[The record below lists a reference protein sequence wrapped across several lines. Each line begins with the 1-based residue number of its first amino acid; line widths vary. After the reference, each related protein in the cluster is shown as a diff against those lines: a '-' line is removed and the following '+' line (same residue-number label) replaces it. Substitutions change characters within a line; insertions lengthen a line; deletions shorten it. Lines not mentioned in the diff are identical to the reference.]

1 MFDLI
6 LSTESRVLSTN
17 IIDFEKQADQF
28 LSTLTV
34 KFETDED
41 FAAAKEE
48 VKTLKEVEDKIR
60 AAIKSAQSGEIAA
73 LITSAENIAERFRQ
87 ERLAR
92 DKLVKSKES
101 EIKENI
107 VNTAFENIS
116 KVRYGYESDISL
128 ALERTMPKQDL
139 LKRLHNATARRSTLA
154 TLQKAVQAEENLI
167 LAELAQESAR
177 LIARKKFLPVSHE
190 HLFKDWLE
198 LIISNCDLKPI
209 VEERIEMEEQREQ
222 ARIAQAQA
230 EAEKARIAQAQAE
243 VEKARIAQA
252 QAEVEKAKTEE
263 VETESAVEKTQENLT
278 APSDELLQDFIISIR
293 LNQIIKSQAIA
304 IARGLKER
312 FGDAVKLNKAKE
324 EK

>member
-17 IIDFEKQADQF
+17 ITDFEKQSDQF
-28 LSTLTV
+28 LATLTQ
-34 KFETDED
+34 KFESDED

-48 VKTLKEVEDKIR
+48 VKTLKEIEDKIR
-60 AAIKSAQSGEIAA
+60 NSIKLAQSGEIAK
-73 LITSAENIAERFRQ
+73 LIESAEKIAEKFRE
-87 ERLAR
+87 ERLKR

-116 KVRYGYESDISL
+116 KVRYGYESDISI

-154 TLQKAVQAEENLI
+154 TLTKAVQAEENLI

-177 LIARKKFLPVSHE
+177 LIARRKLLPVSHE

-198 LIISNCDLKPI
+198 LITSNCDLKPI
-209 VEERIEMEEQREQ
+209 VEERIQMEEQREQ

-230 EAEKARIAQAQAE
+230 EAEKAKT
-243 VEKARIAQA
+243 EKA
-252 QAEVEKAKTEE
+252 
-263 VETESAVEKTQENLT
+263 ETERALEKTQENLT
-278 APSDELLQDFIISIR
+278 ALSDEPLQDFIISIR

-304 IARGLKER
+304 IALGLKER

>member
-17 IIDFEKQADQF
+17 ITDFEKQADQF
-28 LSTLTV
+28 LATLTQ
-34 KFETDED
+34 KFESDED
-41 FAAAKEE
+41 FAVAKEE

-60 AAIKSAQSGEIAA
+60 TAIKSAQSGEIAA

-92 DKLVKSKES
+92 DKLVKLKES

-116 KVRYGYESDISL
+116 KVRYAYESDISI

-198 LIISNCDLKPI
+198 LITSNCDLKPI
-209 VEERIEMEEQREQ
+209 VEERIEMEERREQ

-230 EAEKARIAQAQAE
+230 QAQAQAE
-243 VEKARIAQA
+243 A
-252 QAEVEKAKTEE
+252 EKAKTEE
-263 VETESAVEKTQENLT
+263 AETESTVEKTQENLT
-278 APSDELLQDFIISIR
+278 ALNENDSKTYRFEVRIGFTSTLSKAIELAKQVKEQFSLENNVS
-293 LNQIIKSQAIA
+293 
-304 IARGLKER
+304 LK
-312 FGDAVKLNKAKE
+312 KMN
-324 EK
+324 

>member
-17 IIDFEKQADQF
+17 ITDFEKQADQF

-60 AAIKSAQSGEIAA
+60 NSIKLAQSGEIAK
-73 LITSAENIAERFRQ
+73 LIESAEKIAEKFRE
-87 ERLAR
+87 ERLKR

-101 EIKENI
+101 EIKKNI

-116 KVRYGYESDISL
+116 KVRYGYESDISI
-128 ALERTMPKQDL
+128 ALEHTMPKQDL

-167 LAELAQESAR
+167 LTELAQESAR

-198 LIISNCDLKPI
+198 LITSNCDLKPI
-209 VEERIEMEEQREQ
+209 VEERIEMEERREQ
-222 ARIAQAQA
+222 ARIAQAQV
-230 EAEKARIAQAQAE
+230 EAEK
-243 VEKARIAQA
+243 
-252 QAEVEKAKTEE
+252 KAKTEE
-263 VETESAVEKTQENLT
+263 VETESAVEKTQENFT
-278 APSDELLQDFIISIR
+278 ALNENDSKTYRFEVRIGFTSTLSKAIELAKQVKEQF
-293 LNQIIKSQAIA
+293 
-304 IARGLKER
+304 GLENNVSLK
-312 FGDAVKLNKAKE
+312 KMN
-324 EK
+324 

>member
-1 MFDLI
+1 MNFELI

-17 IIDFEKQADQF
+17 IPDFEKQADQF

-73 LITSAENIAERFRQ
+73 LITSAENIADRFRQ

-92 DKLVKSKES
+92 DKLVKLKES

-116 KVRYGYESDISL
+116 KVRYGYESDISI

-154 TLQKAVQAEENLI
+154 TLTKAVQAEENLI

-177 LIARKKFLPVSHE
+177 LIARRKFLPVSYE

-198 LIISNCDLKPI
+198 LITSNCDLKPI
-209 VEERIEMEEQREQ
+209 VEERIEMEERREQ

-230 EAEKARIAQAQAE
+230 EAEQ
-243 VEKARIAQA
+243 
-252 QAEVEKAKTEE
+252 AKTEE
-263 VETESAVEKTQENLT
+263 AETERAVEKTQENVT
-278 APSDELLQDFIISIR
+278 ALFDEPQQDFIISIR
-293 LNQIIKSQAIA
+293 LNQITKSQAIA

>member
-1 MFDLI
+1 MLDLI

-17 IIDFEKQADQF
+17 ITDFEKQADQF
-28 LSTLTV
+28 LATLTQ
-34 KFETDED
+34 KFESDED

-60 AAIKSAQSGEIAA
+60 NSIKLAQNGEIAK
-73 LITSAENIAERFRQ
+73 LIESAEKIAEKFRE
-87 ERLAR
+87 ERLKR

-116 KVRYGYESDISL
+116 KVRYGYESDISI

-154 TLQKAVQAEENLI
+154 TLTKAVQTEENLI

-177 LIARKKFLPVSHE
+177 LIARRKLLPVSHE

-198 LIISNCDLKPI
+198 LITSNCDLKPI

-222 ARIAQAQA
+222 ARIAQAEAEKARVAQA
-230 EAEKARIAQAQAE
+230 EAEKARVAQAQAQAE
-243 VEKARIAQA
+243 A
-252 QAEVEKAKTEE
+252 EKAKTEE
-263 VETESAVEKTQENLT
+263 AETESAVEKTQENLT
-278 APSDELLQDFIISIR
+278 ALNENDSKTYRFEVRIGFTSTLSKAIELAKQVKEQF
-293 LNQIIKSQAIA
+293 
-304 IARGLKER
+304 GLENNVSLK
-312 FGDAVKLNKAKE
+312 KMN
-324 EK
+324 

>member
-6 LSTESRVLSTN
+6 LSTESRVLTTN
-17 IIDFEKQADQF
+17 ITDFEKQADQF
-28 LSTLTV
+28 LATLTQ

-41 FAAAKEE
+41 FVAAKEE

-60 AAIKSAQSGEIAA
+60 NSIKLAQSGEIAA

-92 DKLVKSKES
+92 DKLVKLKES
-101 EIKENI
+101 EIKKNI

-128 ALERTMPKQDL
+128 ALERTMSKQDL

-190 HLFKDWLE
+190 HLFKDWLD
-198 LIISNCDLKPI
+198 LITSNCDLKPI
-209 VEERIEMEEQREQ
+209 VEERIQMEEQREQ

-230 EAEKARIAQAQAE
+230 QAQ
-243 VEKARIAQA
+243 VEA
-252 QAEVEKAKTEE
+252 EKAKTEE
-263 VETESAVEKTQENLT
+263 AETESTVEKTQENLT
-278 APSDELLQDFIISIR
+278 ALSDEPTFNFEIR
-293 LNQIIKSQAIA
+293 IAFTGTQEQAIA
-304 IARGLKER
+304 LARKVKAQYGDNVSLK
-312 FGDAVKLNKAKE
+312 KLN
-324 EK
+324 

>member
-17 IIDFEKQADQF
+17 ITDFEKQADQF

-48 VKTLKEVEDKIR
+48 VKTLKEAEDKIR
-60 AAIKSAQSGEIAA
+60 AAIKWAQSGEIAA

-92 DKLVKSKES
+92 DKLVKLKES

-116 KVRYGYESDISL
+116 KVRYGYESDISI

-154 TLQKAVQAEENLI
+154 TLTKAVQAEENLI

-177 LIARKKFLPVSHE
+177 LIARRKLLPVSHE

-198 LIISNCDLKPI
+198 LITSNCDLKPI
-209 VEERIEMEEQREQ
+209 VEERIQMEEQREQ
-222 ARIAQAQA
+222 ARIAQAEAEKARVAQAQAQA
-230 EAEKARIAQAQAE
+230 EAEKA
-243 VEKARIAQA
+243 
-252 QAEVEKAKTEE
+252 KTEE
-263 VETESAVEKTQENLT
+263 AETESAVEKTQENLT
-278 APSDELLQDFIISIR
+278 ALNENDSKTYRFEVRIGFTSTLSKAIELAKQVKEQF
-293 LNQIIKSQAIA
+293 
-304 IARGLKER
+304 GLENNVSLK
-312 FGDAVKLNKAKE
+312 KMN
-324 EK
+324 

>member
-17 IIDFEKQADQF
+17 IADFEKQADQF
-28 LSTLTV
+28 LATLTQ
-34 KFETDED
+34 KFESDED
-41 FAAAKEE
+41 FVAAKEE

-92 DKLVKSKES
+92 DKLVKLKES
-101 EIKENI
+101 EIKQNI

-116 KVRYGYESDISL
+116 KVRYGYESDISI

-139 LKRLHNATARRSTLA
+139 LKRLHNATARRSMLSTL
-154 TLQKAVQAEENLI
+154 TKAVQTEENLI

-177 LIARKKFLPVSHE
+177 LIARRKLLPVSHE

-198 LIISNCDLKPI
+198 LITSNCDLKPI

-222 ARIAQAQA
+222 ARIAQAEAEKARVAQAQA
-230 EAEKARIAQAQAE
+230 EAEKA
-243 VEKARIAQA
+243 
-252 QAEVEKAKTEE
+252 KTEE
-263 VETESAVEKTQENLT
+263 AETESSVEKTQENST
-278 APSDELLQDFIISIR
+278 ALSDEPTFNFEIR
-293 LNQIIKSQAIA
+293 IAFTGTQEQAIA
-304 IARGLKER
+304 LARKVKAQYGDNVSLK
-312 FGDAVKLNKAKE
+312 KMN
-324 EK
+324 

>member
-1 MFDLI
+1 MIMTWSKKEINMLDLI

-17 IIDFEKQADQF
+17 ITDFEKQADQF

-48 VKTLKEVEDKIR
+48 VKILKEVEDKIR
-60 AAIKSAQSGEIAA
+60 NSIKLAQSGEIAK
-73 LITSAENIAERFRQ
+73 LIESAEKIAEKFRE
-87 ERLAR
+87 ERLKR

-116 KVRYGYESDISL
+116 KVRYGYESDISI

-154 TLQKAVQAEENLI
+154 TLTKAVQAEENLI

-177 LIARKKFLPVSHE
+177 LIARRKLLPVSHE

-198 LIISNCDLKPI
+198 LITSNCDLKPI

-230 EAEKARIAQAQAE
+230 EAEKA
-243 VEKARIAQA
+243 
-252 QAEVEKAKTEE
+252 KTEE
-263 VETESAVEKTQENLT
+263 AETESAVEKTQENLT
-278 APSDELLQDFIISIR
+278 ALADEQLQDLIISIR
-293 LNQIIKSQAIA
+293 LNQITKSQAIA

-312 FGDAVKLNKAKE
+312 FGDAVKLNKVKE

>member
-17 IIDFEKQADQF
+17 ITDFEKQSDQF
-28 LSTLTV
+28 LATLTQ
-34 KFETDED
+34 KFESDED

-48 VKTLKEVEDKIR
+48 VKTLKEIEDKIR
-60 AAIKSAQSGEIAA
+60 NSIKLAQSGEIAK
-73 LITSAENIAERFRQ
+73 LIESAEKIAEKFRE
-87 ERLAR
+87 ERLKR
-92 DKLVKSKES
+92 DKLVKAKES

-116 KVRYGYESDISL
+116 KVRYGYESDISI
-128 ALERTMPKQDL
+128 ALEHTMPKQDL

-154 TLQKAVQAEENLI
+154 TLTKAVQTEENLI

-177 LIARKKFLPVSHE
+177 LIARRKLLPVSHE

-198 LIISNCDLKPI
+198 LITSNCDLKPI
-209 VEERIEMEEQREQ
+209 VEERIQMEEQREQ

-230 EAEKARIAQAQAE
+230 EAEKA
-243 VEKARIAQA
+243 KT
-252 QAEVEKAKTEE
+252 EKAKTER
-263 VETESAVEKTQENLT
+263 ALEKTQENLT
-278 APSDELLQDFIISIR
+278 ALSDEPLQDFIISIR

-304 IARGLKER
+304 IALGLKER

>member
-1 MFDLI
+1 MLDLI

-17 IIDFEKQADQF
+17 ITDFEKQADQF

-48 VKTLKEVEDKIR
+48 VKILKEVEDKIR
-60 AAIKSAQSGEIAA
+60 NSIKLAQSGEIAK
-73 LITSAENIAERFRQ
+73 LIESAEKIAEKFRE
-87 ERLAR
+87 ERLKR

-116 KVRYGYESDISL
+116 KVRYGYESDISI

-154 TLQKAVQAEENLI
+154 TLTKAVQAEENLI

-177 LIARKKFLPVSHE
+177 LIARRKLLPVSHE

-198 LIISNCDLKPI
+198 LITSNCDLKPI

-230 EAEKARIAQAQAE
+230 EAEKA
-243 VEKARIAQA
+243 
-252 QAEVEKAKTEE
+252 KTEE
-263 VETESAVEKTQENLT
+263 AETESAVEKTQENLT
-278 APSDELLQDFIISIR
+278 ALADEQLQDFIISIR
-293 LNQIIKSQAIA
+293 LNQITKSQAIA
-304 IARGLKER
+304 IASGLKER
-312 FGDAVKLNKAKE
+312 FGDAVKLNKVKE

>member
-1 MFDLI
+1 MLDLI

-17 IIDFEKQADQF
+17 ITDFEKQADQF
-28 LSTLTV
+28 LATLTQ

-92 DKLVKSKES
+92 DKLVKLKES

-128 ALERTMPKQDL
+128 ALEHTMPKQDL

-177 LIARKKFLPVSHE
+177 LIARRKLLPISHE

-198 LIISNCDLKPI
+198 LITSNCDLKPI
-209 VEERIEMEEQREQ
+209 VEERIEMEERREQ
-222 ARIAQAQA
+222 ARIAQAEA
-230 EAEKARIAQAQAE
+230 EA
-243 VEKARIAQA
+243 
-252 QAEVEKAKTEE
+252 EKAKTEE
-263 VETESAVEKTQENLT
+263 VETVSAVEKTQENLT
-278 APSDELLQDFIISIR
+278 ELNENDSKTYRFEVRIGFTSTLS
-293 LNQIIKSQAIA
+293 KAIELA
-304 IARGLKER
+304 KQVKEQFGLENNVSLK
-312 FGDAVKLNKAKE
+312 KMN
-324 EK
+324 

>member
-17 IIDFEKQADQF
+17 ITDFEKQADQF

-60 AAIKSAQSGEIAA
+60 NSIKLAQSGEIAK
-73 LITSAENIAERFRQ
+73 LIESAEKIAEKFRE
-87 ERLAR
+87 ERLKR

-128 ALERTMPKQDL
+128 ALEHTMPKQDL

-154 TLQKAVQAEENLI
+154 TLTKAVQTEENLI

-177 LIARKKFLPVSHE
+177 LIARRKLLPVSHE

-198 LIISNCDLKPI
+198 LITSNCDLKPI
-209 VEERIEMEEQREQ
+209 VEERIEMEERREQ
-222 ARIAQAQA
+222 ARVAQAQA
-230 EAEKARIAQAQAE
+230 EAEKA
-243 VEKARIAQA
+243 K
-252 QAEVEKAKTEE
+252 KEE
-263 VETESAVEKTQENLT
+263 AETESSVEKTQENLT
-278 APSDELLQDFIISIR
+278 ALNENDSKTYRFEVRIGFTSTLSKAIELAKQVKEQF
-293 LNQIIKSQAIA
+293 
-304 IARGLKER
+304 GLENNVSLK
-312 FGDAVKLNKAKE
+312 KMN
-324 EK
+324 

>member
-1 MFDLI
+1 MLDLI

-17 IIDFEKQADQF
+17 ITDFEKQADQF

-48 VKTLKEVEDKIR
+48 VKILKEVEDKIR
-60 AAIKSAQSGEIAA
+60 NSIKLAQSGEIAK
-73 LITSAENIAERFRQ
+73 LIESAEKIAEKFRE
-87 ERLAR
+87 ERLKR

-101 EIKENI
+101 DIKENI

-154 TLQKAVQAEENLI
+154 TLTKAVQAEENLI

-177 LIARKKFLPVSHE
+177 LIARRKLLPVSHE

-198 LIISNCDLKPI
+198 LITSNCDLKPI

-230 EAEKARIAQAQAE
+230 EAEKA
-243 VEKARIAQA
+243 
-252 QAEVEKAKTEE
+252 KTEE
-263 VETESAVEKTQENLT
+263 AETESAVEKTQENLT
-278 APSDELLQDFIISIR
+278 ALADEQLQDLIISIR
-293 LNQIIKSQAIA
+293 LNQITKSQAIA

-312 FGDAVKLNKAKE
+312 FGDAVKLNKVKE

>member
-17 IIDFEKQADQF
+17 ITDFEKQSDQF
-28 LSTLTV
+28 LATLTQ
-34 KFETDED
+34 KFESDED

-48 VKTLKEVEDKIR
+48 VKTLKEIEDKIR
-60 AAIKSAQSGEIAA
+60 NSIKLAQSGEIAK
-73 LITSAENIAERFRQ
+73 LIESAEKIAEKFRE
-87 ERLAR
+87 ERLKR
-92 DKLVKSKES
+92 DKLVKAKES

-116 KVRYGYESDISL
+116 KVRYSYESDISI
-128 ALERTMPKQDL
+128 ALEHTMPKQDL

-154 TLQKAVQAEENLI
+154 TLTKAVQTEENLI

-177 LIARKKFLPVSHE
+177 LIARRKLLPVSHE

-198 LIISNCDLKPI
+198 LITSNCDLKPI
-209 VEERIEMEEQREQ
+209 VEERIQMEEQREQ
-222 ARIAQAQA
+222 ARITQVQA
-230 EAEKARIAQAQAE
+230 EAEKA
-243 VEKARIAQA
+243 
-252 QAEVEKAKTEE
+252 KTEK
-263 VETESAVEKTQENLT
+263 VETERALEKTQENLT
-278 APSDELLQDFIISIR
+278 ALSDEPLQDFIISIR

-304 IARGLKER
+304 IALGLKER

>member
-17 IIDFEKQADQF
+17 ITDFEKQADQF

-41 FAAAKEE
+41 FVAAKEE

-60 AAIKSAQSGEIAA
+60 NSIKLAQSGEIAK
-73 LITSAENIAERFRQ
+73 LIESAEKIAEKFRE
-87 ERLAR
+87 ERLKR

-154 TLQKAVQAEENLI
+154 TLTKAVQAEENLI

-177 LIARKKFLPVSHE
+177 LIARRKLLPVSHE

-198 LIISNCDLKPI
+198 LITSNCDLKPI

-222 ARIAQAQA
+222 ARVAQAQA
-230 EAEKARIAQAQAE
+230 EAEKA
-243 VEKARIAQA
+243 
-252 QAEVEKAKTEE
+252 KTEE
-263 VETESAVEKTQENLT
+263 AETESAVEKTQENLT
-278 APSDELLQDFIISIR
+278 ALSDEPLQDFIISIH
-293 LNQIIKSQAIA
+293 LNQVAQSQAIS
-304 IARGLKER
+304 IARELKAQ
-312 FGDAVKLNKAKE
+312 FGDTVKLNKAK
-324 EK
+324 

>member
-17 IIDFEKQADQF
+17 ITDFEKQADQF
-28 LSTLTV
+28 LATLTQ
-34 KFETDED
+34 KFESDED

-92 DKLVKSKES
+92 DKLVKLKES

-154 TLQKAVQAEENLI
+154 TLQKAVRAEENLI

-177 LIARKKFLPVSHE
+177 LIARRKLLPVSHE

-198 LIISNCDLKPI
+198 LITSNCDLKPI
-209 VEERIEMEEQREQ
+209 VEERIEMEERREQ

-230 EAEKARIAQAQAE
+230 QAQAEAEKA
-243 VEKARIAQA
+243 K
-252 QAEVEKAKTEE
+252 KEE
-263 VETESAVEKTQENLT
+263 AETESSVEKTQENLT
-278 APSDELLQDFIISIR
+278 TLSDEPLQDFIISIH
-293 LNQIIKSQAIA
+293 LNQVAQSQAIS
-304 IARGLKER
+304 IALELKAQ
-312 FGDAVKLNKAKE
+312 FGDTVKLNKAK
-324 EK
+324 

>member
-1 MFDLI
+1 MLDLI

-17 IIDFEKQADQF
+17 IINFEKQANQF

-60 AAIKSAQSGEIAA
+60 NSIKLAQSGEIAK
-73 LITSAENIAERFRQ
+73 LIESAEKIAEKFRE
-87 ERLAR
+87 ERLKR

-116 KVRYGYESDISL
+116 KVRYGYESDISI

-154 TLQKAVQAEENLI
+154 TLTKAVQAEENLI

-177 LIARKKFLPVSHE
+177 LISRRKLLPVSHE

-198 LIISNCDLKPI
+198 LITSNCDLKPI

-222 ARIAQAQA
+222 ARVAQAQAQAQA
-230 EAEKARIAQAQAE
+230 EAEKA
-243 VEKARIAQA
+243 
-252 QAEVEKAKTEE
+252 KTGEA
-263 VETESAVEKTQENLT
+263 ETESAVEKTQENLT
-278 APSDELLQDFIISIR
+278 ALSDEPLQDFIISIR
-293 LNQIIKSQAIA
+293 LNQITKSQAIA
-304 IARGLKER
+304 IARELKER
-312 FGDAVKLNKAKE
+312 FDDAVKLNKAKE

>member
-17 IIDFEKQADQF
+17 ITDFEKQADQF

-48 VKTLKEVEDKIR
+48 VKILKEVEDKIR
-60 AAIKSAQSGEIAA
+60 NSIKLAQSGEIAK
-73 LITSAENIAERFRQ
+73 LIESAEKIAEKFRE
-87 ERLAR
+87 ERLKR

-101 EIKENI
+101 DIKENI

-177 LIARKKFLPVSHE
+177 LIARRKLLPVSHE

-198 LIISNCDLKPI
+198 LITSNCDLKPI

-222 ARIAQAQA
+222 ARVAQAQA
-230 EAEKARIAQAQAE
+230 EAEKA
-243 VEKARIAQA
+243 
-252 QAEVEKAKTEE
+252 KTEE
-263 VETESAVEKTQENLT
+263 AKTESAVEKTQENLT
-278 APSDELLQDFIISIR
+278 ALNENDSKTYRFEVRIGFTSTLSKAIELAKQVKEQF
-293 LNQIIKSQAIA
+293 
-304 IARGLKER
+304 GLENNVSLK
-312 FGDAVKLNKAKE
+312 K
-324 EK
+324 

>member
-17 IIDFEKQADQF
+17 ITDFEKQAEQF
-28 LSTLTV
+28 LATLTQ
-34 KFETDED
+34 KFETDDD

-48 VKTLKEVEDKIR
+48 VKTLKEAEDKIR
-60 AAIKSAQSGEIAA
+60 TAIKSAQSGEIAV
-73 LITSAENIAERFRQ
+73 LIESAENIAEKFRQ
-87 ERLAR
+87 ARLSR
-92 DKLVKSKES
+92 DKLVKAKEV
-101 EIKENI
+101 EIKQN
-107 VNTAFENIS
+107 VVDTAFERIS
-116 KVRYGYESDISL
+116 TVRYGYESDISL
-128 ALERTMPKQDL
+128 ALERTMPKQGL
-139 LKRLHNATARRSTLA
+139 LKRLQEATARRSTLA
-154 TLQKAVQAEENLI
+154 TLQKAVQTEENLI

-198 LIISNCDLKPI
+198 LITSNCDLKPI
-209 VEERIEMEEQREQ
+209 VEERIQMEEQREQ

-230 EAEKARIAQAQAE
+230 EAEKAKI
-243 VEKARIAQA
+243 
-252 QAEVEKAKTEE
+252 EE
-263 VETESAVEKTQENLT
+263 AETERAVEKTQENLT
-278 APSDELLQDFIISIR
+278 APSDEPLQDFIISIR

-304 IARGLKER
+304 IALGLKER

>member
-1 MFDLI
+1 MLDLI

-17 IIDFEKQADQF
+17 ITDFEKQADQF

-48 VKTLKEVEDKIR
+48 VKILKEVEDKIR
-60 AAIKSAQSGEIAA
+60 NSIKLAQSGEIAK
-73 LITSAENIAERFRQ
+73 LIESAEKIAEKFRE
-87 ERLAR
+87 ERLKR

-116 KVRYGYESDISL
+116 KVRYGYESDISI

-154 TLQKAVQAEENLI
+154 TLTKAVQAEENLI

-177 LIARKKFLPVSHE
+177 LIARRKLLPVSHE

-198 LIISNCDLKPI
+198 LITSNCDLKPI

-230 EAEKARIAQAQAE
+230 EAEKA
-243 VEKARIAQA
+243 
-252 QAEVEKAKTEE
+252 KTEE
-263 VETESAVEKTQENLT
+263 AETESAVEKTQENLT
-278 APSDELLQDFIISIR
+278 ALADEQLQDFIISIR
-293 LNQIIKSQAIA
+293 LNQITKSQAIA
-304 IARGLKER
+304 IALGLKER
-312 FGDAVKLNKAKE
+312 FGDAVKLNKVKE

>member
-1 MFDLI
+1 MLDLI

-17 IIDFEKQADQF
+17 ITDFEKQADQF

-48 VKTLKEVEDKIR
+48 VKILKEVEDKIR
-60 AAIKSAQSGEIAA
+60 NSIKLAQSGEIAK
-73 LITSAENIAERFRQ
+73 LIESAEKIAEKFRE
-87 ERLAR
+87 ERLKR

-116 KVRYGYESDISL
+116 KVRYGYESDISI

-154 TLQKAVQAEENLI
+154 TLTKAVQAEENLI

-177 LIARKKFLPVSHE
+177 LIARRKLLPVSHE

-198 LIISNCDLKPI
+198 LITSNCDLKPI

-230 EAEKARIAQAQAE
+230 EAEKA
-243 VEKARIAQA
+243 
-252 QAEVEKAKTEE
+252 KTEE
-263 VETESAVEKTQENLT
+263 AETESAVEKTQENLT
-278 APSDELLQDFIISIR
+278 ALADEQLQDFIISIR
-293 LNQIIKSQAIA
+293 LNQITKSQAIA
-304 IARGLKER
+304 ITRGLKER
-312 FGDAVKLNKAKE
+312 FGDAVKLNKVKE

>member
-1 MFDLI
+1 MLDLI

-17 IIDFEKQADQF
+17 ITDFEKQADQF

-48 VKTLKEVEDKIR
+48 VKILKEVEDKIR
-60 AAIKSAQSGEIAA
+60 NSIKLAQSGEIAK
-73 LITSAENIAERFRQ
+73 LIESAEKIAEKFRE
-87 ERLAR
+87 ERLKR

-116 KVRYGYESDISL
+116 KVRYGYESDISI

-154 TLQKAVQAEENLI
+154 TLTKAVQAEENLI

-177 LIARKKFLPVSHE
+177 LIARRKLLPVSHE

-198 LIISNCDLKPI
+198 LITSNCDLKPI

-230 EAEKARIAQAQAE
+230 EAEKA
-243 VEKARIAQA
+243 
-252 QAEVEKAKTEE
+252 KTEE
-263 VETESAVEKTQENLT
+263 AETESAVEKTQENLT
-278 APSDELLQDFIISIR
+278 ALADEQLQDFIISIR
-293 LNQIIKSQAIA
+293 LNQITKSQAIA

-312 FGDAVKLNKAKE
+312 FGDAVKLNKVKE

>member
-17 IIDFEKQADQF
+17 ITDFEKQADQF

-92 DKLVKSKES
+92 DKLVKLKES

-107 VNTAFENIS
+107 VNTVFENIS
-116 KVRYGYESDISL
+116 KVRYGYESDISI

-177 LIARKKFLPVSHE
+177 LIARRKLLPVSHE

-198 LIISNCDLKPI
+198 LITSNCDLKPI
-209 VEERIEMEEQREQ
+209 VEERIQMEEQREQ
-222 ARIAQAQA
+222 ARVTQAQAQA
-230 EAEKARIAQAQAE
+230 EAEKA
-243 VEKARIAQA
+243 
-252 QAEVEKAKTEE
+252 KTEE
-263 VETESAVEKTQENLT
+263 AETESAVEKTQENLT
-278 APSDELLQDFIISIR
+278 ALNENDSKTYRFEVRIGFTSTLSKAIELAKQVKEQF
-293 LNQIIKSQAIA
+293 
-304 IARGLKER
+304 GLENNVSLK
-312 FGDAVKLNKAKE
+312 KMN
-324 EK
+324 

>member
-1 MFDLI
+1 MLDLI

-17 IIDFEKQADQF
+17 ITDFEKQADQF
-28 LSTLTV
+28 LATLTQ
-34 KFETDED
+34 KFESDED

-60 AAIKSAQSGEIAA
+60 NSIKLAQNGEIAK
-73 LITSAENIAERFRQ
+73 LIESAEKIAEKFRE
-87 ERLAR
+87 ERLKR

-116 KVRYGYESDISL
+116 KVRYGYESDISI

-154 TLQKAVQAEENLI
+154 TLTKAVQTEENLI

-177 LIARKKFLPVSHE
+177 LIARRKLLPVSHE

-198 LIISNCDLKPI
+198 LITSNCDLKPI

-222 ARIAQAQA
+222 ARIAQAEAEKARVAQAQAQA
-230 EAEKARIAQAQAE
+230 EAEKA
-243 VEKARIAQA
+243 
-252 QAEVEKAKTEE
+252 KTEE
-263 VETESAVEKTQENLT
+263 AETESAVEKTQENLT
-278 APSDELLQDFIISIR
+278 ALNENDSKTYRFEVRIGFTSTLSKAIELAKQVKEQF
-293 LNQIIKSQAIA
+293 
-304 IARGLKER
+304 GLENNVSLK
-312 FGDAVKLNKAKE
+312 KMN
-324 EK
+324 

>member
-1 MFDLI
+1 MIMTWSKKEINMLDLI

-17 IIDFEKQADQF
+17 ITDFEKQADQF

-48 VKTLKEVEDKIR
+48 VKILKEVEDKIR
-60 AAIKSAQSGEIAA
+60 NSIKLAQSGEIAK
-73 LITSAENIAERFRQ
+73 LIESAEKIAEKFRE
-87 ERLAR
+87 ERLKR

-116 KVRYGYESDISL
+116 KVRYGYESDISI

-154 TLQKAVQAEENLI
+154 TLTKAVQAEENLI

-177 LIARKKFLPVSHE
+177 LIARRKLLPVSHE

-198 LIISNCDLKPI
+198 LITSNCDLKPI
-209 VEERIEMEEQREQ
+209 VEERIEMEEQQEQ

-230 EAEKARIAQAQAE
+230 EAEKA
-243 VEKARIAQA
+243 
-252 QAEVEKAKTEE
+252 KTEE
-263 VETESAVEKTQENLT
+263 AETESAVEKTQENLT
-278 APSDELLQDFIISIR
+278 ALSDEPLQDFIISIR
-293 LNQIIKSQAIA
+293 LNQITKSQAIA

-312 FGDAVKLNKAKE
+312 FGDAVKLNKVKE

>member
-1 MFDLI
+1 MIMTWSKKEINMLDLI

-17 IIDFEKQADQF
+17 ITDFEKQADQF

-48 VKTLKEVEDKIR
+48 VKILKEVEDKIR
-60 AAIKSAQSGEIAA
+60 NSIKLAQSGEIAK
-73 LITSAENIAERFRQ
+73 LIESAEKIAEKFRE
-87 ERLAR
+87 ERLKR

-116 KVRYGYESDISL
+116 KVRYGYESDISI

-154 TLQKAVQAEENLI
+154 TLTKAVQAEENLI

-177 LIARKKFLPVSHE
+177 LIARRKLLPVSHE

-198 LIISNCDLKPI
+198 LITSNCDLKPI

-230 EAEKARIAQAQAE
+230 EAEKA
-243 VEKARIAQA
+243 
-252 QAEVEKAKTEE
+252 KTEE
-263 VETESAVEKTQENLT
+263 AETESAVEKTQENLT
-278 APSDELLQDFIISIR
+278 ALADEQLQDFIISIR

-304 IARGLKER
+304 IALGLKER

>member
-17 IIDFEKQADQF
+17 IADFEKQADQF
-28 LSTLTV
+28 LATLTQ
-34 KFETDED
+34 KFESDED
-41 FAAAKEE
+41 FVAAKEE

-92 DKLVKSKES
+92 DKLVKLKES
-101 EIKENI
+101 EIKQNI

-116 KVRYGYESDISL
+116 KVRYGYESDISI

-139 LKRLHNATARRSTLA
+139 LKRLHNATARRSMLSTL
-154 TLQKAVQAEENLI
+154 TKAVQTEENLI

-177 LIARKKFLPVSHE
+177 LIARRKLLPVSHE

-198 LIISNCDLKPI
+198 LITSNCDLKPI

-222 ARIAQAQA
+222 ARIAQAEAEKARVAQAQA
-230 EAEKARIAQAQAE
+230 EAEKA
-243 VEKARIAQA
+243 
-252 QAEVEKAKTEE
+252 KTEE
-263 VETESAVEKTQENLT
+263 AETESSVEKTQENST
-278 APSDELLQDFIISIR
+278 ALSDEPTFNFEVRIAFTGTQE
-293 LNQIIKSQAIA
+293 QAIA
-304 IARGLKER
+304 LARKVKAQYGDNVSLK
-312 FGDAVKLNKAKE
+312 KMN
-324 EK
+324 

>member
-1 MFDLI
+1 MLDLI

-17 IIDFEKQADQF
+17 ITDFEKQADQF
-28 LSTLTV
+28 LATLTQ

-92 DKLVKSKES
+92 DKLVKLKES

-116 KVRYGYESDISL
+116 KVRYGYESDISI
-128 ALERTMPKQDL
+128 ALEHTMPKQDL

-177 LIARKKFLPVSHE
+177 LIARRKLLPVSHE

-198 LIISNCDLKPI
+198 LITSNCDLKLI
-209 VEERIEMEEQREQ
+209 VEERIEMEERREQ

-230 EAEKARIAQAQAE
+230 QAQAQEAEAEKA
-243 VEKARIAQA
+243 K
-252 QAEVEKAKTEE
+252 KEE
-263 VETESAVEKTQENLT
+263 AETESSVEKTQENLT
-278 APSDELLQDFIISIR
+278 ALNENDSKTYRFEVRIGFTSTLSKAIELAKQVKEQF
-293 LNQIIKSQAIA
+293 
-304 IARGLKER
+304 GLENNVSLKKNELK
-312 FGDAVKLNKAKE
+312 DK
-324 EK
+324 

>member
-1 MFDLI
+1 MLDLI

-17 IIDFEKQADQF
+17 ITDFEKQADQF

-48 VKTLKEVEDKIR
+48 VKILKEVEDKIR
-60 AAIKSAQSGEIAA
+60 NSIKLAQSGEIAK
-73 LITSAENIAERFRQ
+73 LIESAEKIAEKFRE
-87 ERLAR
+87 ERLKR

-116 KVRYGYESDISL
+116 KVRYGYESDISI

-154 TLQKAVQAEENLI
+154 TLTKAVQAEENLI

-177 LIARKKFLPVSHE
+177 LIARRKLLPVSHE

-198 LIISNCDLKPI
+198 LITSNCDLKPI

-230 EAEKARIAQAQAE
+230 EAEKA
-243 VEKARIAQA
+243 
-252 QAEVEKAKTEE
+252 KTEE
-263 VETESAVEKTQENLT
+263 AETESAVEKTQENLT
-278 APSDELLQDFIISIR
+278 ALADEQLQDFIISIR
-293 LNQIIKSQAIA
+293 LNQITKSQAIA
-304 IARGLKER
+304 IAGGLKER
-312 FGDAVKLNKAKE
+312 FGDAVKLNKVKE

>member
-17 IIDFEKQADQF
+17 ITDFEKQADQF
-28 LSTLTV
+28 LATLTQ

-116 KVRYGYESDISL
+116 KVRYGYESDISI

-154 TLQKAVQAEENLI
+154 TLQKTVQAEENLI

-177 LIARKKFLPVSHE
+177 LIARRKLLPVSHE

-198 LIISNCDLKPI
+198 LITSNCDLKPI

-222 ARIAQAQA
+222 ARIAQVQA
-230 EAEKARIAQAQAE
+230 EAEKA
-243 VEKARIAQA
+243 
-252 QAEVEKAKTEE
+252 KTEE
-263 VETESAVEKTQENLT
+263 DETESAVEKTQENLT
-278 APSDELLQDFIISIR
+278 ALNENDSKTYRFEVRIGFTSTLSKAIELAKQVKEQF
-293 LNQIIKSQAIA
+293 
-304 IARGLKER
+304 GLENNVSLKKNELK
-312 FGDAVKLNKAKE
+312 DK
-324 EK
+324 

>member
-17 IIDFEKQADQF
+17 ITDFEKQADQF
-28 LSTLTV
+28 LATLTQ
-34 KFETDED
+34 KFESDED

-116 KVRYGYESDISL
+116 KVRYGYESDISI

-177 LIARKKFLPVSHE
+177 LIARKKLLPVSHE

-198 LIISNCDLKPI
+198 LITSNCDLKPI
-209 VEERIEMEEQREQ
+209 VEERIEMEERREQ
-222 ARIAQAQA
+222 ARIAQSD
-230 EAEKARIAQAQAE
+230 AEKS
-243 VEKARIAQA
+243 
-252 QAEVEKAKTEE
+252 KTEE

-278 APSDELLQDFIISIR
+278 ELNENDSKPYRFEVRIGFTSTLS
-293 LNQIIKSQAIA
+293 KAIELA
-304 IARGLKER
+304 KQVKEQFGLENNVSLK
-312 FGDAVKLNKAKE
+312 KMN
-324 EK
+324 

>member
-6 LSTESRVLSTN
+6 LSTESRVLTTN
-17 IIDFEKQADQF
+17 ITDFEKQADQF

-60 AAIKSAQSGEIAA
+60 NSIKLAQSGEIAK
-73 LITSAENIAERFRQ
+73 LIESAEKIAEKFRE
-87 ERLAR
+87 ERLKR

-116 KVRYGYESDISL
+116 KVRYGYESDISI
-128 ALERTMPKQDL
+128 ALERTIPKQDL
-139 LKRLHNATARRSTLA
+139 LKRLHNATSRRSTLA
-154 TLQKAVQAEENLI
+154 TLTKAVQTEENLI

-177 LIARKKFLPVSHE
+177 LIARRKLLPVSHE

-198 LIISNCDLKPI
+198 LITSNCDLKPI
-209 VEERIEMEEQREQ
+209 VEERIQMEEQREQ
-222 ARIAQAQA
+222 ARIAQSQA
-230 EAEKARIAQAQAE
+230 EAEKAKAE
-243 VEKARIAQA
+243 EA
-252 QAEVEKAKTEE
+252 
-263 VETESAVEKTQENLT
+263 ETESAVEKTQENLT
-278 APSDELLQDFIISIR
+278 ALSNEPLQDFIISIH
-293 LNQIIKSQAIA
+293 LNQVAQSQAIS
-304 IARGLKER
+304 IARELKAQ
-312 FGDAVKLNKAKE
+312 FGDTVKLNKAK
-324 EK
+324 